1 MTMGRRIEHRG
12 VVESV
17 ATGVVMVRTERKTAC
32 AECHAK
38 GLCGEQGGERLIRV
52 ATAEASAFATGDRV
66 IVALE
71 NTSMAFSAIL
81 WAYIFPLCILLA
93 VLFLAHALKFS
104 DGVAALASL
113 GITALY
119 YVVLYTVRRYFER
132 KIKFT
137 IIKE

>member
-1 MTMGRRIEHRG
+1 MGKRIEHRG

-38 GLCGEQGGERLIRV
+38 GLCGEQGGERVIKV
-52 ATAEASAFATGDRV
+52 ATAEASAFEPGDKV

-71 NTSMAFSAIL
+71 NTTMAFSAIL
-81 WAYIFPLCILLA
+81 WAYLFPLCILLA
-93 VLFLAHALKFS
+93 VLFSAHALGFS

-113 GITALY
+113 GATAIY
-119 YVVLYTVRRYFER
+119 YVVLYIMRRYFDR

>member
-1 MTMGRRIEHRG
+1 MGRRIEHRG

-38 GLCGEQGGERLIRV
+38 GLCGEQGGERLIKV
-52 ATAEASAFATGDRV
+52 TSDEASAFAAGDKV

-71 NTSMAFSAIL
+71 NTTMAFSAIL

-93 VLFLAHALKFS
+93 VLFLAHAIGLS
-104 DGVAALASL
+104 DGVAALSSL
-113 GITALY
+113 GATALY

>member
-1 MTMGRRIEHRG
+1 MGRRIEHRG

-38 GLCGEQGGERLIRV
+38 GLCGEQGGERVIKV
-52 ATAEASAFATGDRV
+52 DTAEASTFEPGDKV

-71 NTSMAFSAIL
+71 NTTMAFSAIL
-81 WAYIFPLCILLA
+81 WAYLFPLCILLA
-93 VLFLAHALKFS
+93 VLFSAHALGFS

-113 GITALY
+113 GATAIY
-119 YVVLYTVRRYFER
+119 YVVLYIMRRYFDR

>member
-1 MTMGRRIEHRG
+1 MGRRIEHRG
-12 VVESV
+12 IVESV
-17 ATGVVMVRTERKTAC
+17 SGGVVMVRTERKTAC

-38 GLCGEQGGERLIRV
+38 ALCGEQGGERLIKV
-52 ATAEASAFATGDRV
+52 TTSEASAFEVGNKV

-71 NTSMAFSAIL
+71 NTTMAFSAIL

-93 VLFLAHALKFS
+93 VLFSAHALKFS

-113 GITALY
+113 GVTALY
-119 YVVLYTVRRYFER
+119 YVVLYIMRRYFER

>member
-1 MTMGRRIEHRG
+1 MGRRIEHRG
-12 VVESV
+12 IVESV
-17 ATGVVMVRTERKTAC
+17 SGGVVIVRTERKTAC

-38 GLCGEQGGERLIRV
+38 GLCGEQGGERLIKV
-52 ATAEASAFATGDRV
+52 TSDQASAFAAGDKV

-71 NTSMAFSAIL
+71 NTTMAFSAIL
-81 WAYIFPLCILLA
+81 WAYLFPLCILLA
-93 VLFLAHALKFS
+93 VLFSAHALGFS

-113 GITALY
+113 GATAIY
-119 YVVLYTVRRYFER
+119 YVVLYIMRRYFER

>member
-17 ATGVVMVRTERKTAC
+17 AAGVVMVRTERKTAC

-52 ATAEASAFATGDRV
+52 ATAEASAFAAGDRV

-71 NTSMAFSAIL
+71 NTTMAFSAIL

>member
-1 MTMGRRIEHRG
+1 MGRRIEHRG

-38 GLCGEQGGERLIRV
+38 GLCGEQGGERLIKV
-52 ATAEASAFATGDRV
+52 TSDEASAFAAGDKV

-71 NTSMAFSAIL
+71 NTTMAFSAIL
-81 WAYIFPLCILLA
+81 WAYLFPLCILLA
-93 VLFLAHALKFS
+93 VLFSAHAIGLS
-104 DGVAALASL
+104 DGVAALSSL
-113 GITALY
+113 GATALY
-119 YVVLYTVRRYFER
+119 YVVLYIMRRYFER

>member
-1 MTMGRRIEHRG
+1 MGRRIEHRG

-38 GLCGEQGGERLIRV
+38 GLCGERGGERVIKV
-52 ATAEASAFATGDRV
+52 ATAEASAFEPGDKV

-71 NTSMAFSAIL
+71 NTAMAFSAIL
-81 WAYIFPLCILLA
+81 WAYLFPLCILLA
-93 VLFLAHALKFS
+93 VLFSAHALGFS
-104 DGVAALASL
+104 DGIAALASL
-113 GITALY
+113 SATAIY
-119 YVVLYTVRRYFER
+119 YVVLYIMRRYFDR

>member
-1 MTMGRRIEHRG
+1 MGRRIEHRG
-12 VVESV
+12 IVESV
-17 ATGVVMVRTERKTAC
+17 SGGVVMVRTERKTAC

-38 GLCGEQGGERLIRV
+38 GLCGEQGGERLIKV
-52 ATAEASAFATGDRV
+52 TSDQASAFAAGDKV

-71 NTSMAFSAIL
+71 NTTMAFSAIL
-81 WAYIFPLCILLA
+81 WAYLFPLCILLA
-93 VLFLAHALKFS
+93 VLFSAHALRFS

-113 GITALY
+113 GATAIY
-119 YVVLYTVRRYFER
+119 YVVLYIMRRYFDR

>member
-1 MTMGRRIEHRG
+1 M
-12 VVESV
+12 
-17 ATGVVMVRTERKTAC
+17 
-32 AECHAK
+32 
-38 GLCGEQGGERLIRV
+38 L
-52 ATAEASAFATGDRV
+52 
-66 IVALE
+66 
-71 NTSMAFSAIL
+71 MAFSAIL

>member
-1 MTMGRRIEHRG
+1 MGRRIEHRG
-12 VVESV
+12 IVESV
-17 ATGVVMVRTERKTAC
+17 SGGVVMVRTERKTAC

-38 GLCGEQGGERLIRV
+38 GLCGEQGGERLIKV
-52 ATAEASAFATGDRV
+52 TSDQASAFAAGDKV

-71 NTSMAFSAIL
+71 NTTMAFSAIL
-81 WAYIFPLCILLA
+81 WAYLFPLCILLA
-93 VLFLAHALKFS
+93 VLFLAHAIGLS

-119 YVVLYTVRRYFER
+119 YVVLYIMRRYFER

>member
-1 MTMGRRIEHRG
+1 MGRRIEHRG

-38 GLCGEQGGERLIRV
+38 GLCGEQGGERLIKV
-52 ATAEASAFATGDRV
+52 TSDQASAFAAGDKV

-71 NTSMAFSAIL
+71 NTTMAFSAIL
-81 WAYIFPLCILLA
+81 WAYLFPLCILLA
-93 VLFLAHALKFS
+93 VLFSAHALGFS

-113 GITALY
+113 GATAIY
-119 YVVLYTVRRYFER
+119 YVVLYIMRRYFDR

>member
-1 MTMGRRIEHRG
+1 MGRRIEHRG
-12 VVESV
+12 IVESV
-17 ATGVVMVRTERKTAC
+17 SEGVVCVRTERKTAC

-38 GLCGEQGGERLIRV
+38 GLCGEQGDERLIKV
-52 ATAEASAFATGDRV
+52 TTHEASAFEVGEKV

-71 NTSMAFSAIL
+71 NTTMAFSAIL
-81 WAYIFPLCILLA
+81 WAYLFPLCILLA
-93 VLFLAHALKFS
+93 VLFSAHALGFS

-113 GITALY
+113 GATAIYYVALY
-119 YVVLYTVRRYFER
+119 IMRRYFDR

>member
-1 MTMGRRIEHRG
+1 MGRRIEHRG

-38 GLCGEQGGERLIRV
+38 GLCGEQGGERVIKV
-52 ATAEASAFATGDRV
+52 TTSKASAFEPGDKV

-71 NTSMAFSAIL
+71 NTAMAFSAIL
-81 WAYIFPLCILLA
+81 WAYLFPLCILLA
-93 VLFLAHALKFS
+93 VLFSAHALGFS
-104 DGVAALASL
+104 DGIAALASL
-113 GITALY
+113 SATAIY
-119 YVVLYTVRRYFER
+119 YVVLYIMRRYFDR

>member
-1 MTMGRRIEHRG
+1 MGRRIEHRG

-17 ATGVVMVRTERKTAC
+17 AAGVVMVRTERKTAC

-52 ATAEASAFATGDRV
+52 ATSEASAFAAGDRV

-71 NTSMAFSAIL
+71 NTTMAFSAIL

>member
-1 MTMGRRIEHRG
+1 MGRRIEHRG
-12 VVESV
+12 IVESV
-17 ATGVVMVRTERKTAC
+17 SEGVVCVRTERKTAC

-38 GLCGEQGGERLIRV
+38 GLCGEQGGERLIKV
-52 ATAEASAFATGDRV
+52 TTHEASAFEVGEKV

-71 NTSMAFSAIL
+71 NTTMAFSAIL
-81 WAYIFPLCILLA
+81 WAYLFPLCILLA
-93 VLFLAHALKFS
+93 VLFSAHALGFS

-113 GITALY
+113 GATAIY
-119 YVVLYTVRRYFER
+119 YVVLYIMRRYFDR

>member
-1 MTMGRRIEHRG
+1 MGRRIEHRG

-38 GLCGEQGGERLIRV
+38 GLCGEQGGERVIKV
-52 ATAEASAFATGDRV
+52 ATAEASAFEPGDKV

-71 NTSMAFSAIL
+71 NTAMAFSAIL
-81 WAYIFPLCILLA
+81 WAYLFPLCILLA
-93 VLFLAHALKFS
+93 VLFSAHALGFS
-104 DGVAALASL
+104 DGIAALASL
-113 GITALY
+113 GATALY
-119 YVVLYTVRRYFER
+119 YVVLYIMRRYFDR

>member
-1 MTMGRRIEHRG
+1 MGRRIEHRG

-38 GLCGEQGGERLIRV
+38 GLCGEQGGERVIKV
-52 ATAEASAFATGDRV
+52 ATAEASAFEPGDKV

-71 NTSMAFSAIL
+71 NTTMAFSAIL

-93 VLFLAHALKFS
+93 VLFSAHALGFS

-113 GITALY
+113 GATAIY
-119 YVVLYTVRRYFER
+119 YVVLYIMRRYFDR

>member
-1 MTMGRRIEHRG
+1 MGRRIEHRG
-12 VVESV
+12 IVESV
-17 ATGVVMVRTERKTAC
+17 SGGVVMVRTERKTAC

-38 GLCGEQGGERLIRV
+38 GLCGEQGGERLIKV
-52 ATAEASAFATGDRV
+52 TSDEASAFAAGDKV

-71 NTSMAFSAIL
+71 NTTMAFSAIL

-93 VLFLAHALKFS
+93 VLFLAHAVGLS
-104 DGVAALASL
+104 DGVAALSSL
-113 GITALY
+113 GATALY
-119 YVVLYTVRRYFER
+119 YVVLYIMRRYFER

>member
-1 MTMGRRIEHRG
+1 MGRRIEHRG

-17 ATGVVMVRTERKTAC
+17 ATGAVMVRTERKTAC

-38 GLCGEQGGERLIRV
+38 GLCGEQGGERVIKV
-52 ATAEASAFATGDRV
+52 ATTEASAFEPGDKV

-71 NTSMAFSAIL
+71 NTAMAFSAIL
-81 WAYIFPLCILLA
+81 WAYLFPLCILLA
-93 VLFLAHALKFS
+93 VLFSAHALRFS

-113 GITALY
+113 GATAIY
-119 YVVLYTVRRYFER
+119 YVVLYIMRRYFDR

>member
-1 MTMGRRIEHRG
+1 MGRRIEHRG

-17 ATGVVMVRTERKTAC
+17 SEGMVCVRTERKTAC

-38 GLCGEQGGERLIRV
+38 GLCGEQGGERLIKV
-52 ATAEASAFATGDRV
+52 TTHEASAFEVGDKV

-71 NTSMAFSAIL
+71 NTTMAFSAIL
-81 WAYIFPLCILLA
+81 WAYLFPLCILLA
-93 VLFLAHALKFS
+93 VLFSAHAIGLS
-104 DGVAALASL
+104 DGVAALSSL
-113 GITALY
+113 GATALY
-119 YVVLYTVRRYFER
+119 YVVLYIMRRYFER

>member
-1 MTMGRRIEHRG
+1 MGRRIEHRG

-38 GLCGEQGGERLIRV
+38 GLCGEQGGERVIKV
-52 ATAEASAFATGDRV
+52 ATAEASAFEPGDKV

-71 NTSMAFSAIL
+71 NTAMAFSAIL

-93 VLFLAHALKFS
+93 VLFSAHALGFS

-113 GITALY
+113 GATAIY
-119 YVVLYTVRRYFER
+119 YVVLYIMRRYFDR

>member
-1 MTMGRRIEHRG
+1 MGRRIEHRG

-38 GLCGEQGGERLIRV
+38 GLCGEQGGERVIKV
-52 ATAEASAFATGDRV
+52 ATAEASAFEPGDKV

-71 NTSMAFSAIL
+71 NTTMAFSAIL
-81 WAYIFPLCILLA
+81 WAYLFPLCILLA
-93 VLFLAHALKFS
+93 VLFSAHALGFS

-113 GITALY
+113 GATAIY
-119 YVVLYTVRRYFER
+119 YVVLYIMRRYFDR

>member
-1 MTMGRRIEHRG
+1 MGRRIEHRG

-38 GLCGEQGGERLIRV
+38 GLCGEQGGERVIKV
-52 ATAEASAFATGDRV
+52 ATAEASAFEPGDKV

-71 NTSMAFSAIL
+71 NTTMAFSAIL
-81 WAYIFPLCILLA
+81 WAYLFPLCILLA
-93 VLFLAHALKFS
+93 VLFSAHALGFS

-113 GITALY
+113 GATAIY
-119 YVVLYTVRRYFER
+119 YVVLYIMRRYFDR

-137 IIKE
+137 ILKE

>member
-1 MTMGRRIEHRG
+1 MGRRIEHRG

-17 ATGVVMVRTERKTAC
+17 SEGMVCVRTERKTAC

-38 GLCGEQGGERLIRV
+38 GLCGEQGGERLIKV
-52 ATAEASAFATGDRV
+52 TSDQASAFAAGDKV

-71 NTSMAFSAIL
+71 NTTMAFSAIL
-81 WAYIFPLCILLA
+81 WAYLFPLCILLA
-93 VLFLAHALKFS
+93 VLFSAHAIGLS
-104 DGVAALASL
+104 DGVAALSSL
-113 GITALY
+113 GATAIY
-119 YVVLYTVRRYFER
+119 YVVLYIMRRYFDR

>member
-1 MTMGRRIEHRG
+1 MGRRIEHRG
-12 VVESV
+12 IVESV
-17 ATGVVMVRTERKTAC
+17 SGGVVMVRTERKTAC

-38 GLCGEQGGERLIRV
+38 GLCGEQGGERLIKV
-52 ATAEASAFATGDRV
+52 TSDEASAFAAGDKV

-71 NTSMAFSAIL
+71 NTTMAFSAIL
-81 WAYIFPLCILLA
+81 WAYLFPLCILLA
-93 VLFLAHALKFS
+93 VLFLAHAIGLS

-119 YVVLYTVRRYFER
+119 YVVLYIMRRYFER

>member
-1 MTMGRRIEHRG
+1 MGRRIEHRG

-38 GLCGEQGGERLIRV
+38 GLCGEQGGERVIKV
-52 ATAEASAFATGDRV
+52 ATAEASAFEPGDKV
-66 IVALE
+66 VVALE
-71 NTSMAFSAIL
+71 NTTMAFSAIL
-81 WAYIFPLCILLA
+81 WAYLFPLCILLA
-93 VLFLAHALKFS
+93 VLFSAHALGFS

-113 GITALY
+113 GATAIY
-119 YVVLYTVRRYFER
+119 YVVLYIMRRYFDR